1 YCPHGDF
8 LTIKSDKHSDLMVKK
23 SPCGQYY
30 SLFLLKN
37 ALELVANEL
46 SVRRMNHSLTKGRG
60 ALSISNKL
68 EGDSYDCL

>member
-1 YCPHGDF
+1 
-8 LTIKSDKHSDLMVKK
+8 MVKK
-23 SPCGQYY
+23 PSPRQYY

-60 ALSISNKL
+60 ALSISNKQ
-68 EGDSYDCL
+68 EGDSDDCL